1 MNGLNIYFSD
11 FFNVDEDIIES
22 YGAVNISLINDMP
35 LFVDPFLLFN
45 SEKPGYQQIHSNI
58 IFYLLFLQEQAE
70 KYPNPPSG
78 MLTTWYHFSEV
89 KQTWLGFSLEGNS
102 GRGLGRDFAVNIHRG
117 LQTIFKDFGKETIT
131 RSSHLEKLCL
141 ISPLVGRDKISDFTT
156 NFTKKYLLKYT
167 ETFTTAYLEPEQCQ
181 RFSVPR
187 VEFCVDTH
195 TWKSREYTL
204 PCYDGDYV
212 LLTPP

>member
-45 SEKPGYQQIHSNI
+45 SEKPEYQQIHRNI
-58 IFYLLFLQEQAE
+58 ISYLLFLQEQAE
-70 KYPNPPSG
+70 QHPDPPPG
-78 MLTTWYHFSEV
+78 MLATWYHFSEV

-117 LQTIFKDFGKETIT
+117 LLTIFKDFGKETIT

-141 ISPLVGRDKISDFTT
+141 ISPLVGRDTMTAS
-156 NFTKKYLLKYT
+156 TKCT
-167 ETFTTAYLEPEQCQ
+167 
-181 RFSVPR
+181 V
-187 VEFCVDTH
+187 
-195 TWKSREYTL
+195 
-204 PCYDGDYV
+204 
-212 LLTPP
+212 